1 MAETQTDLAKYQ
13 TDHDLLVTLNEQV
26 KQLTIAVTKKNDDH
40 EARIRVLEITSNG
53 QVSSARTWRFALTT
67 ALTVLGVAVGII
79 GLILSHAV

>member
-40 EARIRVLEITSNG
+40 EARIRSYKI
-53 QVSSARTWRFALTT
+53 VSELWSRK
-67 ALTVLGVAVGII
+67 
-79 GLILSHAV
+79 